1 MPSGRMLFCS
11 SGKTRFFHGGEAR
24 PEISVSPVLSWEHN
38 CVFEESPLDLK
49 TKLCVRVC
57 TRASVGTFP
66 YSSLRKSKL
75 AIYSNVLS
83 QVPSEWFT
91 SHDPRSSPPW
101 RAGTGHSPHPA
112 GDVQAQR
119 GRETHQKLWT
129 LRTSSLLPLNIT
141 SWENSHSMWGQGPPF
156 TAEGRHG
163 PREPPTPPH
172 TLPHPCTGP
181 EGLPGEE
188 VAGGVLASLLCPS
201 SSPPRPRDEQ
211 PPSPG
216 ADQGMVR
223 LWTGQE
229 EASMHGI

>member
-1 MPSGRMLFCS
+1 MTSGRMLFCS

-57 TRASVGTFP
+57 TRASVGAFP

-91 SHDPRSSPPW
+91 SHDPRTSPPW
-101 RAGTGHSPHPA
+101 RAGAGHRPHPA

-129 LRTSSLLPLNIT
+129 LQTSSLLPLNIT
-141 SWENSHSMWGQGPPF
+141 SWENSHS
-156 TAEGRHG
+156 HVV
-163 PREPPTPPH
+163 PRPTFHSRRSAWSERTPYPTTH
-172 TLPHPCTGP
+172 T
-181 EGLPGEE
+181 
-188 VAGGVLASLLCPS
+188 
-201 SSPPRPRDEQ
+201 SSPSAQNLRGCQ
-211 PPSPG
+211 
-216 ADQGMVR
+216 VR
-223 LWTGQE
+223 KWQVGC
-229 EASMHGI
+229 